1 MNGLTDTILK
11 MMDTTQEPEDYKG
24 EDGLMYCGKC
34 HKPKE
39 AYFPQGKELFGRDRH
54 PSECDCRRAE
64 RERLEK
70 KESEKKHSDEVE
82 RLKRDGFTDPAIRHW
97 TFGNDNGNCLQIE
110 KAHFYVEH
118 WETMK
123 SENIGYLLWGKIGRA
138 HV

>member
-24 EDGLMYCGKC
+24 EDGLLYCGKC

-39 AYFPQGKELFGRDRH
+39 AYFPQGKALFGRDRH

-70 KESEKKHSDEVE
+70 GGGRKAQCRSGTSETG
-82 RLKRDGFTDPAIRHW
+82 RLFQSCHATLDF
-97 TFGNDNGNCLQIE
+97 
-110 KAHFYVEH
+110 
-118 WETMK
+118 
-123 SENIGYLLWGKIGRA
+123 
-138 HV
+138 